1 MRFKTELQTIGLF
14 MAKYMFKIVLI
25 GDGAVGKTSI
35 RRRYMGEGFET
46 DFLATMGA
54 DFAYLKIKIDENEI
68 EWQIWDLAGQPAFR
82 NVMKAYF
89 KGSMGA
95 LAVYDIT
102 QPKTLEGIDYWVQEA
117 QLHSQTFPELPIVL
131 IGNKIDLRNE
141 VPHSTKTI
149 YGFTKAK
156 SLNAEFIE
164 TSAKTGE
171 KIDDAFAKLARQII
185 TKADVESG

>member
-1 MRFKTELQTIGLF
+1 MRRL
-14 MAKYMFKIVLI
+14 FKIVLI

-35 RRRYMGEGFET
+35 RRRYMGEGFST

-54 DFAYLKIKIDENEI
+54 DFAYLKTNIDGREI

-89 KGSMGA
+89 RGTMGA
-95 LAVYDIT
+95 LAVFDVS
-102 QPKTLEGIDYWVQEA
+102 QPDTLENIDSWTQEA
-117 QLHSQTFPELPIVL
+117 QIHAETFPELPIVI
-131 IGNKIDLRNE
+131 IGNKIDLRDEIPNC
-141 VPHSTKTI
+141 TTTI
-149 YGFTKAK
+149 NGYVKAK

-171 KIDDAFAKLARQII
+171 NIDDAFKKLALQII
-185 TKADVESG
+185 KKSKEF

>member
-1 MRFKTELQTIGLF
+1 MGHYI
-14 MAKYMFKIVLI
+14 FKIVLI

-35 RRRYMGEGFET
+35 RRRYMGEGFKT

-54 DFAYLKIKIDENEI
+54 DFAYLKNDIEEHEI

-89 KGSMGA
+89 KGSMGI
-95 LAVYDIT
+95 LAVYDVS
-102 QPKTLEGIDYWVQEA
+102 QPTTLEGIDSWIQEA
-117 QLHSQTFPELPIVL
+117 TFNAKTFPELPVVL
-131 IGNKIDLRNE
+131 VGNKADLREEIPNC
-141 VPHSTKTI
+141 TKTI
-149 YGFTKAK
+149 DGFIKAK

-171 KIDDAFAKLARQII
+171 NIEDAFTKLALQII
-185 TKADVESG
+185 SKTNSIS

>member
-1 MRFKTELQTIGLF
+1 MIVSF
-14 MAKYMFKIVLI
+14 MGKFIFKIVLI

-35 RRRYMGEGFET
+35 RRRYMGEGFQS

-54 DFAYLKIKIDENEI
+54 DFAYHKIAIDDEHEV

-89 KGSMGA
+89 KGSFGA

-102 QPKTLEGIDYWVQEA
+102 QPRSLEGIDSWAQEVRA
-117 QLHSQTFPELPIVL
+117 YAKTFPEIPIVL
-131 IGNKIDLRNE
+131 IGNKTDLRDE
-141 VPHSTKTI
+141 VPGSIKTI
-149 YGFTKAK
+149 YGFTKAR

-171 KIDDAFAKLARQII
+171 NIEDAFALLAKQII
-185 TKADVESG
+185 AATSKIKL